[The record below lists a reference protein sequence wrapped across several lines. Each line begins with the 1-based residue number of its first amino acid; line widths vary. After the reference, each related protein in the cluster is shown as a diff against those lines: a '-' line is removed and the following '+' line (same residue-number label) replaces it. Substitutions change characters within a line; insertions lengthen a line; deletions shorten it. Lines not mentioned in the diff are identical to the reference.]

1 MVMGLFLLMLAGL
14 QSWKETLGQALKYMS
29 LWGPYLLKP
38 PHPCS
43 RVHTPADFFPK
54 YPGYN
59 SCVTL
64 MK

>member
-38 PHPCS
+38 PQNLTS
-43 RVHTPADFFPK
+43 ILSLA
-54 YPGYN
+54 
-59 SCVTL
+59 L
-64 MK
+64 